1 METTLRPAT
10 TNDLEGILAIVNH
23 NILYSTALYDYNVKS
38 MEYMQQWFKEKQ
50 EAGWPVIVA
59 DIKGKVAG
67 YGTYGTFRTKDGYKY
82 TVEHSVYVNE
92 EYHGKGIG
100 KMLLANLITLA
111 AKQGMHSMIA
121 GIDAENKGSIEFH
134 KKFGFREAGLLKEV
148 GFKFN
153 RWLDVVFMELHLNQN
168 P

>member
-10 TNDLEGILAIVNH
+10 VNDLESILAIVNH

-38 MEYMQQWFKEKQ
+38 MEYIQQWFKENQ
-50 EAGWPVIVA
+50 EAEWPVIVA
-59 DIKGKVAG
+59 DIKGTVAG

-100 KMLLANLITLA
+100 KMLLADLIVLA
-111 AKQGMHSMIA
+111 KKQGMHSMIA

-153 RWLDVVFMELHLNQN
+153 RWLDVVFMELHLNQDS
-168 P
+168 

>member
-1 METTLRPAT
+1 METTLRPAVI
-10 TNDLEGILAIVNH
+10 NDLEGILAIVNH
-23 NILYSTALYDYNVKS
+23 NILYSNALYDYNVKS
-38 MEYMQQWFKEKQ
+38 MEYMQQWFTEKQ

-100 KMLLANLITLA
+100 KMLLADLITLA
-111 AKQGMHSMIA
+111 TKQGMHSMIA

>member
-1 METTLRPAT
+1 MEITLRPAT
-10 TNDLEGILAIVNH
+10 ANDLEGILAIVNH

-38 MEYMQQWFKEKQ
+38 MEYMQQWFSEKQ

-59 DIKGKVAG
+59 DCKGKVAG

-100 KMLLANLITLA
+100 KMLLADLIVLA
-111 AKQGMHSMIA
+111 KKQGMHSMIA

-153 RWLDVVFMELHLNQN
+153 RWLDVVFMELHLN

>member
-10 TNDLEGILAIVNH
+10 ANDLEGILAIVNH
-23 NILYSTALYDYNVKS
+23 NILHSTALYDYNVKS
-38 MEYMQQWFKEKQ
+38 MEYMQQWFTEKQ

-92 EYHGKGIG
+92 EYHGNGIG
-100 KMLLANLITLA
+100 KMLLADLIVLA
-111 AKQGMHSMIA
+111 KKQGMHSMIA

-153 RWLDVVFMELHLNQN
+153 RWLDVVFMELHLL
-168 P
+168 

>member
-1 METTLRPAT
+1 MEITLRPAIA
-10 TNDLEGILAIVNH
+10 NDLEGILAIVNH
-23 NILYSTALYDYNVKS
+23 NILHSTALYDYNVKS
-38 MEYMQQWFKEKQ
+38 MEYMQQWFTEKQ
-50 EAGWPVIVA
+50 ESGWPVIVA
-59 DIKGKVAG
+59 DSKGKVAG

-100 KMLLANLITLA
+100 KMLLADLIVLA
-111 AKQGMHSMIA
+111 KKQGMHSMIA

-153 RWLDVVFMELHLNQN
+153 RWLDVVFMELHL
-168 P
+168 